1 MLGRSM
7 RNFAEFMGDGWD
19 GMVKRR
25 TGLRRP
31 DGEVQREGKKERKKG
46 GWKKVVKFVRGGR
59 EVERVVEYV
68 RA

>member
-1 MLGRSM
+1 
-7 RNFAEFMGDGWD
+7 
-19 GMVKRR
+19 MVKRR